1 MTQAELNF
9 NPPPDLTALNI
20 SPESQCGVI
29 YRRLLRGSATGLELS
44 MKLDRIILSH
54 TKRLCDL
61 REKLKP
67 LGWTIETK
75 EVGHGI
81 YENTLERIN
90 QPMPLR
96 QITRSQPDA
105 SKVRWRLDSSAPAEK
120 ENQCLNQ

>member
-1 MTQAELNF
+1 MNQQEFNF
-9 NPPPDLTALNI
+9 NTPPDLTALNI

-44 MKLDRIILSH
+44 MNLERVILSH
-54 TKRLCDL
+54 TKRICDL

-96 QITRSQPDA
+96 QIPRSQFDA
-105 SKVRWRLDSSAPAEK
+105 YKVRWRLANTADK
-120 ENQCLNQ
+120 F